1 MTVASSD
8 AERIVDDIL
17 SSNSEILDIYIN
29 NGYERKYPCLYSKEG
44 FKETYRIQSKW

>member
-1 MTVASSD
+1 MTVAFSD

-17 SSNSEILDIYIN
+17 SNNSEILIIN